1 MRPIKTQQG
10 IALVYIVLL
19 ISGLSVMLV
28 HHAYVSKIRAE
39 RSAFTFTI
47 SQIHH
52 VLNLAY
58 AHRLSTGHWPR
69 SNDGVCQTPEQY
81 INDAE
86 TPNNGWGYPLEGLDE
101 CGGASESYVIQQ
113 IIPDSYFQL
122 FEESLEEELERDY
135 TGVADGMVRMRL
147 ELPLSLVEQQRIHIG
162 KLTNRNSDPLSFD
175 RIVCSL
181 GGTPRYVGGLDGVC
195 GSAPAPVPG
204 DSNYIPFTYPPPDS
218 IFVNIGLDIR
228 QRFDETEVRYGM
240 GVIDSYRYDI
250 NDEGRPWFFD
260 YDDDGHD
267 FADEQCP
274 RDRHH
279 QRYTIDAV
287 LLAWCE

>member
-1 MRPIKTQQG
+1 VRPIKTQQG
-10 IALVYIVLL
+10 VALVYIVLL

-28 HHAYVSKIRAE
+28 HHAYVSKIQAE

-147 ELPLSLVEQQRIHIG
+147 ELPLSLVERQRINVG
-162 KLTNRNSDPLSFD
+162 KLTDRRYSPLAFQPLS
-175 RIVCSL
+175 CLASE
-181 GGTPRYVGGLDGVC
+181 TPTYIGGLDGWC
-195 GSAPAPVPG
+195 GVAPQDPA
-204 DSNYIPFTYPPPDS
+204 DMLERYIPPA
-218 IFVNIGLDIR
+218 IFSGFEVNVSPRL
-228 QRFDETEVRYGM
+228 FDM
-240 GVIDSYRYDI
+240 AIRYDMTVNDASEYMS
-250 NDEGRPWFFD
+250 NDEFFFGLSIS
-260 YDDDGHD
+260 DGHNY
-267 FADEQCP
+267 ADEQCP
-274 RDRHH
+274 RHQNQ

-287 LLAWCE
+287 LLAWCEKQE

>member
-1 MRPIKTQQG
+1 
-10 IALVYIVLL
+10 
-19 ISGLSVMLV
+19 MLV

-147 ELPLSLVEQQRIHIG
+147 ELPLSLVERQRISVG
-162 KLTNRNSDPLSFD
+162 KLTDRRYSPLAFQS
-175 RIVCSL
+175 ISCLASQ
-181 GGTPRYVGGLDGVC
+181 TPRYMGGLDGWC
-195 GSAPAPVPG
+195 GVAPVNG
-204 DSNYIPFTYPPPDS
+204 LMALEHYIPPPVFS
-218 IFVNIGLDIR
+218 GFEVGVQARL
-228 QRFDETEVRYGM
+228 FDVAVRYNM
-240 GVIDSYRYDI
+240 MVNEETDYVENNEYFFVI
-250 NDEGRPWFFD
+250 PL
-260 YDDDGHD
+260 DDGHNY
-267 FADEQCP
+267 ADEQCP
-274 RDRHH
+274 RDRHQ

>member
-147 ELPLSLVEQQRIHIG
+147 ELPLSLVERN
-162 KLTNRNSDPLSFD
+162 KLFFSKLSDSIYSRLMIRS
-175 RIVCSL
+175 IQCSD
-181 GGTPRYVGGLDGVC
+181 GEVPRYVSGLDSAC
-195 GSAPAPVPG
+195 GMAVPDIDLGDLFHGNYPPAPTFLG
-204 DSNYIPFTYPPPDS
+204 FNMDILNW
-218 IFVNIGLDIR
+218 GLY
-228 QRFDETEVRYGM
+228 QEPRYGM
-240 GVIDSYRYDI
+240 TVESESDYLSNGEGVF
-250 NDEGRPWFFD
+250 N
-260 YDDDGHD
+260 DGHSY
-267 FADEQCP
+267 ADERCP
-274 RDRHH
+274 RSSH
-279 QRYTIDAV
+279 QSRYQIDV
-287 LLAWCE
+287 VMLAWCE